1 MNRYLKDRAMRKDY
15 RGDMRNPY
23 GSRGGYVS
31 SRHGRMRG
39 RDRAMDYDYDYP
51 EHDGRYDSRYDY
63 GHESPRDYM
72 GDQHYGERNRPM
84 EYEMYGVGGMRPMY
98 DYRGSRGRRM
108 DYGYDYASE
117 DMEKEWKE
125 DLEEWCKKLKKHDR
139 FNFSKEQILGQ
150 AKQMGVKFDDFSEDE
165 FLTTYYMVMSD
176 YPQVANEP
184 HTYLAMAKDWLHDKD
199 SELQGS
205 DKLCAYYYEVIKAG
219 KE

>member
-39 RDRAMDYDYDYP
+39 RDRGMDYEYDYP

-63 GHESPRDYM
+63 GHESSRDYM

-117 DMEKEWKE
+117 DMEKEYKE
-125 DLEEWCKKLKKHDR
+125 DLEDWISKLKKKDR
-139 FNFSKEQILGQ
+139 FGLNKDTAIQKAKE
-150 AKQMGVKFDDFSEDE
+150 MGVRFDEINE
-165 FLTTYYMVMSD
+165 LEYYAIYLSMVTD
-176 YPQVANEP
+176 YPQISNDP
-184 HTYLAMAKDWLHDKD
+184 HMYLAMAKDFIFDD
-199 SELQGS
+199 DIQVSPS
-205 DKLCAYYYEVIKAG
+205 DKVCIYLYKIVLGE
-219 KE
+219 